1 MLKLRIKYYFIIFFI
16 ISITV
21 HVSGDKIDAS
31 EIIINSDDL
40 TYDKIKNVASF
51 EGEVIMWFDDLI
63 LKTTN
68 IKIFYKQVAGKNKI
82 DRIVIPN
89 KLKALQQKNQN
100 ILIADTA
107 VYSFDK
113 NELSLESNVMLLHDD
128 NILKTDKL
136 IFVTELK
143 KIDNKN
149 D

>member
-1 MLKLRIKYYFIIFFI
+1 MLKLRIKYCFIIFFI

-82 DRIVIPN
+82 DRIVILN

-107 VYSFDK
+107 VYFFDK
-113 NELSLESNVMLLHDD
+113 NELSLE
-128 NILKTDKL
+128 
-136 IFVTELK
+136 
-143 KIDNKN
+143 
-149 D
+149 